1 MVYMFLFLFELFAL
15 YLLSRKIYKRLSSI
29 LLRVTKNKKLA
40 IYTFSL
46 FFLPGT
52 FVHEL
57 SHFLTALILL
67 VPVGKFDL
75 KPRVEDKKVKLGS
88 VSIAKAGVLR
98 QAVIGISPFIYG
110 VVMLLSVA
118 DYLITYHFRLGWLV
132 LIFILFFIFQIA
144 NSMFLSRS
152 DLKAAIRLVL
162 LITGIYFIFSLVG
175 LHIAIKE
182 LVFSGRVTELLKTS
196 NILLLVPIGVDVFA
210 YIIVS
215 FLASRYN

>member
-1 MVYMFLFLFELFAL
+1 MFLFLFELFAL

-175 LHIAIKE
+175 LHITIKE